1 MVVSASAGGEALL
14 RKGMRIDM
22 KKKRNTE
29 KIITGTF
36 IGHAKGYGFL
46 REDAEDGNKKA
57 DYFVPEDMTNGAF
70 HMDRVEAVLYRTPKE
85 GVRRL
90 KSQTYWNVVLQK
102 WSVPLSVPKTSAL
115 WCRIPLK

>member
-36 IGHAKGYGFL
+36 IGHAKGYGFCV
-46 REDAEDGNKKA
+46 RMQRTEI
-57 DYFVPEDMTNGAF
+57 
-70 HMDRVEAVLYRTPKE
+70 RRRIILYRRT
-85 GVRRL
+85 
-90 KSQTYWNVVLQK
+90 
-102 WSVPLSVPKTSAL
+102 
-115 WCRIPLK
+115 